1 MPAWITADIL
11 GYFFVFARLGA
22 MAMLLPAIGE
32 EQAPARVRLIFA
44 LLLSAVVYPAVF
56 VSLPPVPD
64 NTAGMLAMLMQ
75 EVLTG
80 LMLGGAVRILMQAL
94 HVAGTIVATQ
104 TGFAAAVQFDPSMGG
119 QVTVI
124 TKFLGTFGVVI
135 IFASGLHHLLIGGM
149 VKSYALFKPGSAL
162 MTSDMADMVVSLV
175 AQSFFLGIQMAAPF
189 LAFGIIFNVGLGLMS
204 RLTPQIQVFFVAQ
217 PLSLMV
223 GIALLMASLGGMMT
237 AFTSAFSDALRPL
250 LGG

>member
-1 MPAWITADIL
+1 MPSFLTADIL

-32 EQAPARVRLIFA
+32 EQAPARVKLIFA

-64 NTAGMLAMLMQ
+64 SDAGVLALLMR
-75 EVLTG
+75 ELLLG

-94 HVAGTIVATQ
+94 HVAGTIIATQ
-104 TGFAAAVQFDPSMGG
+104 TGFAAAMQFDPGMGG

-124 TKFLGTFGVVI
+124 TKFLGVFGVVM
-135 IFASGLHHLLIGGM
+135 IFTTGLHHLLIGGM
-149 VKSYALFKPGSAL
+149 VKSYALFRPGSEL
-162 MTSDMADMVVSLV
+162 MMSDMTDMVLAMI
-175 AQSFFLGIQMAAPF
+175 AQSFLLGIQMAAPF

-204 RLTPQIQVFFVAQ
+204 RLAPQIQVFFIAQ

-223 GIALLMASLGGMMT
+223 GVALLMASLGAMMT
-237 AFTSAFSDALRPL
+237 AFTTAFSDALRPL

>member
-1 MPAWITADIL
+1 MPDWLTADIL

-22 MAMLLPAIGE
+22 MTMLLPAIGE

-44 LLLSAVVYPAVF
+44 LLMSAVVYPAVF

-64 NTAGMLAMLMQ
+64 TMAGILAMLMQ
-75 EVLTG
+75 EILMG

-94 HVAGTIVATQ
+94 HVAGTIIAIQ
-104 TGFAAAVQFDPSMGG
+104 TGFAAAVQFDPGMGG

-124 TKFLGTFGVVI
+124 TKFLGVFAVVM
-135 IFASGLHHLLIGGM
+135 IFSTGLHHLLIDGM
-149 VKSYALFKPGSAL
+149 VKSYALFKPGSDI
-162 MTSDMADMVVSLV
+162 MMSDMANMVVALV
-175 AQSFFLGIQMAAPF
+175 AQSFLLGIQMAAPF

-204 RLTPQIQVFFVAQ
+204 RLAPQIQVFFIAQ

-223 GIALLMASLGGMMT
+223 GVALLMASLGAMMT
-237 AFTSAFSDALRPL
+237 AFTAAFADALRPL